1 MFKNYVNSF
10 YSSFLLL
17 FYGQSKTISVFILLF
32 SLFVCVYNLVVV
44 NMCCLVIILFK
55 KLFLSYVSLMR
66 FLKLFIQHI
75 LLTRNNKTLVYTNGI
90 ILDWKAKNWHQ
101 MFPRIFYGISQFDR
115 DLVPSCVFRV
125 TVNSLTFTVIQRI
138 ISALGCSLQLQVML
152 VKYFKISHFYKWC
165 HCLHSNAHL
174 TSK

>member
-1 MFKNYVNSF
+1 MLFGDYSLEKIIMFLWCVFFDFSFNIFCWLEIIKLIVFTNS
-10 YSSFLLL
+10 
-17 FYGQSKTISVFILLF
+17 
-32 SLFVCVYNLVVV
+32 
-44 NMCCLVIILFK
+44 
-55 KLFLSYVSLMR
+55 
-66 FLKLFIQHI
+66 IQ
-75 LLTRNNKTLVYTNGI
+75 LY
-90 ILDWKAKNWHQ
+90 WKAKKNWHQ

-125 TVNSLTFTVIQRI
+125 TVNSLTFTIIQRI